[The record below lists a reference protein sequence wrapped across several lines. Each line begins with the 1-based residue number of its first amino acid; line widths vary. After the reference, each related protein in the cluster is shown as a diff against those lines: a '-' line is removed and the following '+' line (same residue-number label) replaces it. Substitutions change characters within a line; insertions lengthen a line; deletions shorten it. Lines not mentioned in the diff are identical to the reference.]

1 MGFGGFYPWFDRR
14 DGHYGLV
21 ATNSLEEWERM
32 QVWLPTLVGVIWLL
46 FVGACSTFYWR
57 QIRAKSGLGV
67 VSGNNK
73 PVAAQIE
80 LPGASAPGDV
90 TVV

>member
-1 MGFGGFYPWFDRR
+1 
-14 DGHYGLV
+14 
-21 ATNSLEEWERM
+21 M

-57 QIRAKSGLGV
+57 QIRGASGLGV
-67 VSGNNK
+67 SSSGNLSKK
-73 PVAAQIE
+73 PVPAQIE

>member
-1 MGFGGFYPWFDRR
+1 
-14 DGHYGLV
+14 
-21 ATNSLEEWERM
+21 M

-57 QIRAKSGLGV
+57 QIRGASGLGKS
-67 VSGNNK
+67 SGELSKNKK
-73 PVAAQIE
+73 PVPAQIE